1 MANHFKIYSATDTQI
16 DFMQQYPETIANFI
30 DGEPAQLK
38 QGVMSRVLGKKPEL
52 PPGWPT
58 IVPDPIDVE
67 INHRNVTLYHLLLN
81 GTADKV
87 VGPGSLFQ
95 TWFSAEYSAIELDIQ
110 AGAYALKSDQTS
122 QLYQLVCGVQLKDIP
137 PRFAQ
142 WLKSEHQDA
151 ENPTADECNML
162 WRDMVNL
169 KQGLELS
176 VKVGAG
182 IIWLEA

>member
-1 MANHFKIYSATDTQI
+1 MANHFLIYSATDAQI
-16 DFMQQYPETIANFI
+16 DFMHQFPETIANFVE
-30 DGEPAQLK
+30 GEPAQLK
-38 QGVMSRVLGKKPEL
+38 TGVVARVLGSNPQL
-52 PPGWPT
+52 PTSWPS
-58 IVPDPIDVE
+58 VAPDPIDVE

-110 AGAYALKSDQTS
+110 AGAYALKAEQVMA
-122 QLYQLVCGVQLKDIP
+122 LYQLIDGVRIQDIP

-142 WLKSEHQDA
+142 WLRVQQQD
-151 ENPTADECNML
+151 EEKPTADECNQL

-169 KQGLELS
+169 KKGLEYS
-176 VKVGAG
+176 VKAG
-182 IIWLEA
+182 SGIFWMEG